1 MIENT
6 KKQYN
11 YIAFDLDGTL
21 TDPENGLIEGFKY
34 AFKKLGLD
42 YSDREALRKYIG
54 PSLYKEWQA
63 DFGFTPEEANN
74 AIEIFREYY
83 NIYGWWDN
91 KIYDGVREMLHTLKN
106 SGKVILLATSKPLD
120 TAKKILE
127 LFDLTKYFD
136 FIGGADSIQ
145 LDQKWKILEHSL
157 TSIGIAKDS
166 PKRAECILVGDRCFD
181 SEGAKICSID
191 CLGVSYGHGTREEL
205 EASDFTYLCDSPWEV
220 TELLL

>member
-1 MIENT
+1 MMNKA
-6 KKQYN
+6 KKEYK

-21 TDPENGLIEGFKY
+21 TDPENGLIQGFIY

-63 DFGFTPEEANN
+63 DFGFTPDEANN

-91 KIYDGVREMLHTLKN
+91 KIYDGVREMLETLKN
-106 SGKVILLATSKPLD
+106 AGKVIVLATSKPLD

-127 LFDLTKYFD
+127 LFDITQYFD

-145 LDQKWKILEHSL
+145 LDQKWKVLEYAL
-157 TSIGIAKDS
+157 TNVGISKDS
-166 PKRAECILVGDRCFD
+166 PKREECILVGDRCFD
-181 SEGAKICSID
+181 SEGAGICSID
-191 CLGVSYGHGTREEL
+191 SLGVSYGHGTLEEL
-205 EASDFTYLCDSPWEV
+205 ETSGFTYICHSTNEV

>member
-1 MIENT
+1 MTDN
-6 KKQYN
+6 KKKEYR

-21 TDPENGLIEGFKY
+21 SDPESGLIQGFVY

-54 PSLYKEWQA
+54 PSLFKEWQA
-63 DFGFTPEEANN
+63 DFGFTPDEANN

-91 KIYDGVREMLHTLKN
+91 KIYDGVREMLEELKA

-136 FIGGADSIQ
+136 FIGGADSIE
-145 LDQKWKILEHSL
+145 LDQKWKVLEHAL
-157 TSIGIAKDS
+157 TSVNIPKNS
-166 PKRAECILVGDRCFD
+166 PKREECILVGDRCFD

-191 CLGVSYGHGTREEL
+191 CLGVSYGHGTLDEL
-205 EASDFTYLCDSPWEV
+205 HESGFTYICHSPKEV